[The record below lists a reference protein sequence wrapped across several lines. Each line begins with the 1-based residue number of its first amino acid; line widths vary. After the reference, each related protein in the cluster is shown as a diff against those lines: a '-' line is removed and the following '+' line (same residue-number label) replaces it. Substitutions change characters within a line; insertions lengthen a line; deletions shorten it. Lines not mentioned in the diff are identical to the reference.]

1 LGSIVEPPS
10 DSVGDVSQLTF
21 GEKQTRYGQMMADHA
36 LRVAYT
42 VKALPSQSL
51 IVNADKIAKL
61 DSVARKA
68 LNLEENKP
76 AVVVNVGLLAR
87 ALPSRLVEAIA
98 IPTLEPATPAETP
111 NDKQSD

>member
-1 LGSIVEPPS
+1 
-10 DSVGDVSQLTF
+10 
-21 GEKQTRYGQMMADHA
+21 MADHA

-42 VKALPSQSL
+42 VKGLPSQSL

-87 ALPSRLVEAIA
+87 PLPSPVEMEEWRAIPALPESS
-98 IPTLEPATPAETP
+98 
-111 NDKQSD
+111 NSKQPE